1 MPGATPKKD
10 VAASTSP
17 KKESPSKKES
27 PAKKSTSPT
36 KSSPSKKEEV
46 DTHAAAMEHFAQG
59 KRHLLVNDI
68 NAAVNSLQEA
78 CRMLAEKHG
87 ETAPECGDAYFYYGR
102 ALLEMARME
111 SDVLGNA
118 LDGVP
123 EGDDLENSQVE
134 NPDKLS
140 EEEKEKVSDQVDEAL
155 QETTK
160 SLSKDK
166 KSSPSKDGDKKASP
180 SKDGDKKASPSKDKK
195 SSPSKD
201 EDKKEKSDEPMEDG
215 DKAEKKEVKDDAAMD
230 TDSEKKEGDKEGED
244 DESQEDG
251 EEDDSQEED
260 EEGEDVEEKDGEKTE
275 EDEEDVSNHQLAWE
289 MLELA
294 KVIYQKQEE
303 GNKDMSLKTAQVFLK
318 LGEVGL
324 ESENY
329 PQSIEDFQ
337 SCLKIQETHME
348 KDDRCLAE
356 THYQLGV
363 AHSFS
368 DQFDE
373 SIESFTKAL
382 KIIKDKIETLEK
394 SKEDKETKESEVKEL
409 NLLLPEIKEKIED
422 MEEMK
427 KDATEKI
434 NKVKKELGMAS
445 AIGGSTSKDAE
456 SSAKVFGSS
465 SSTAAD
471 AKPMQASMIRKK
483 RKPEDDAEED
493 SAKKTKAENGEAKP
507 SENGSKKSPA
517 KAENGSKNGHSS
529 PDKMD
534 TDKDV
539 TELKKKAVVD
549 MEKKTKEIKDS
560 A

>member
-1 MPGATPKKD
+1 MG
-10 VAASTSP
+10 
-17 KKESPSKKES
+17 
-27 PAKKSTSPT
+27 
-36 KSSPSKKEEV
+36 
-46 DTHAAAMEHFAQG
+46 
-59 KRHLLVNDI
+59 
-68 NAAVNSLQEA
+68 
-78 CRMLAEKHG
+78 
-87 ETAPECGDAYFYYGR
+87 
-102 ALLEMARME
+102 
-111 SDVLGNA
+111 
-118 LDGVP
+118 
-123 EGDDLENSQVE
+123 
-134 NPDKLS
+134 
-140 EEEKEKVSDQVDEAL
+140 
-155 QETTK
+155 
-160 SLSKDK
+160 
-166 KSSPSKDGDKKASP
+166 
-180 SKDGDKKASPSKDKK
+180 
-195 SSPSKD
+195 
-201 EDKKEKSDEPMEDG
+201 
-215 DKAEKKEVKDDAAMD
+215 DDAAMD
-230 TDSEKKEGDKEGED
+230 TEVEKKEGDKDGED
-244 DESQEDG
+244 EDSQEDG
-251 EEDDSQEED
+251 EEDDSEED

-382 KIIKDKIETLEK
+382 KIIKDKIQTLEK
-394 SKEDKETKESEVKEL
+394 SEEDKETKESEVKEL
-409 NLLLPEIKEKIED
+409 NNLLPEIKEKIED

-445 AIGGSTSKDAE
+445 AIGGSVSKEVE
-456 SSAKVFGSS
+456 SSTNAFGSS
-465 SSTAAD
+465 TSTATAD
-471 AKPMQASMIRKK
+471 AKPIQTSMIRKK

-493 SAKKTKAENGEAKP
+493 SAKKTEAENGEAKP
-507 SENGSKKSPA
+507 SENGSKKSSPA
-517 KAENGSKNGHSS
+517 KNGDAK
-529 PDKMD
+529 DEKMD
-534 TDKDV
+534 TEKDNI
-539 TELKKKAVVD
+539 TELKKTAAVD

-560 A
+560 T